1 MSTQKTKK
9 DPSRQSLGGYFIEF
23 YIMEVLRSSPRNAG
37 LQRRT
42 KILCEKQVV
51 YN

>member
-1 MSTQKTKK
+1 MYSKRPLKAI
-9 DPSRQSLGGYFIEF
+9 LGGGYFIEF
-23 YIMEVLRSSPRNAG
+23 YIMAVLRSSPRNAG